1 MSIKL
6 HKFTTVYEIECHHK
20 NIQCIMTS
28 LYHTGYKRGE
38 ETNYFC
44 KKINYKNTQIINYKN
59 VKKITKHKNTIHT
72 YFHSSIKNTLK
83 IKNNTYTIIYILIHC
98 YTF

>member
-1 MSIKL
+1 
-6 HKFTTVYEIECHHK
+6 
-20 NIQCIMTS
+20 MTS
-28 LYHTGYKRGE
+28 LYHTINKSGGVNKFFLWKDKLQKY
-38 ETNYFC
+38 TNT
-44 KKINYKNTQIINYKN
+44 KIINYKN
-59 VKKITKHKNTIHT
+59 VKKITKYKNTIHT